1 MPNERSY
8 LRNDIADQVWS
19 PLESVSLD
27 ANGMEV
33 VLLEQV
39 NALSTPFFGF
49 FYWRKNAQYR
59 DVEMRSQIIIS
70 ATDCVADD

>member
-1 MPNERSY
+1 
-8 LRNDIADQVWS
+8 
-19 PLESVSLD
+19 
-27 ANGMEV
+27 MEV